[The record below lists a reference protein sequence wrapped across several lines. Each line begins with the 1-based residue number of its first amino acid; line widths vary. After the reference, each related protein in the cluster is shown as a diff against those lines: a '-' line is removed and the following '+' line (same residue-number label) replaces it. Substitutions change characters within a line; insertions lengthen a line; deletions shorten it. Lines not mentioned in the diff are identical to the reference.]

1 MKNKKAAAWIVVAV
15 LAVIAIAVYIGR
27 CIQDH
32 KVNGVPYEEATTLMD
47 SGDYPGAIEKFKEVE
62 DRDYQA
68 TRALQRVCEAHQY
81 YEDGKIDDAW
91 NAVRFLDDLYDTSS
105 ITSEQRQ
112 EIKAFQDKLEVEVV
126 PYNERKAEEERQ
138 ERMRRIREGVPYVGM
153 SESYIS
159 MTSLGA
165 PSSDVRHNYECISG
179 EQYLANLYD
188 YKENGH
194 TIFTARCVQGKVIQ
208 VWDNRGQDTS
218 RPAYRPSTSSKSDD
232 DDPYDVNGYHHA
244 EDFYYDH
251 YDDFFDYYDAE
262 DYFNEHKD

>member
-1 MKNKKAAAWIVVAV
+1 MIV
-15 LAVIAIAVYIGR
+15 
-27 CIQDH
+27 
-32 KVNGVPYEEATTLMD
+32 LMD
-47 SGDYPGAIEKFKEVE
+47 LEWVE
-62 DRDYQA
+62 NGMGHCSPTQVAARRVDSAWNTVDDFYARMRPRDKA
-68 TRALQRVCEAHQY
+68 FHQWN
-81 YEDGKIDDAW
+81 DAW

-112 EIKAFQDKLEVEVV
+112 EIEAFQDKLEVEVV
-126 PYNERKAEEERQ
+126 PFNEKKAEEERQ
-138 ERMRRIREGVPYVGM
+138 ERMRRSREGIPYVGV

-194 TIFTARCVQGKVIQ
+194 TIFTARCVQSKVIQ

-232 DDPYDVNGYHHA
+232 DPYDVNDYHHA

-262 DYFNEHKD
+262 DYFNKHKD